1 LDIEGDYMAD
11 IDYEGL
17 ALLSPSERSVVLAKI
32 RSEESKKQK
41 WSIIMDKF
49 QKGILRNKK
58 GKLVMVLYDLRV
70 VLKNAVED
78 FSDSNVDSMLVS
90 LALKSS
96 GTRVKKIELINAK
109 IDNLSESQL
118 LKLMKMYNIEG

>member
-1 LDIEGDYMAD
+1 
-11 IDYEGL
+11 
-17 ALLSPSERSVVLAKI
+17 
-32 RSEESKKQK
+32 
-41 WSIIMDKF
+41 
-49 QKGILRNKK
+49 
-58 GKLVMVLYDLRV
+58 MVLYDLRV

>member
-1 LDIEGDYMAD
+1 MAD

-58 GKLVMVLYDLRV
+58 GKLVTDR
-70 VLKNAVED
+70 KEAVEMAYAT
-78 FSDSNVDSMLVS
+78 FP
-90 LALKSS
+90 
-96 GTRVKKIELINAK
+96 KKK
-109 IDNLSESQL
+109 
-118 LKLMKMYNIEG
+118 